1 MAAFPL
7 HFPPLL
13 SIPLKVDE
21 ARRLDDSQREEL
33 VQARSE
39 IRRLKSLLEE
49 DGGRGF
55 CGAGG
60 EGAGEGALDLA
71 TVKAQMRIITQARA
85 CFLPI
90 VCGYALCVIR
100 LRVCFSS
107 PMKRR

>member
-7 HFPPLL
+7 HFRPLL

-21 ARRLDDSQREEL
+21 ARRLEDSQREEL

-39 IRRLKSLLEE
+39 IRRLKSLLE

-71 TVKAQMRIITQARA
+71 TVKAQMRIITQAKDGV
-85 CFLPI
+85 FLFYR
-90 VCGYALCVIR
+90 VWVYAV
-100 LRVCFSS
+100 
-107 PMKRR
+107 